1 MQREE
6 QRGKVQQFLALTGS
20 TDSEAAEALLANC
33 GWDVAAALE
42 CVLRIAVEDEHGLLQ
57 E

>member
-20 TDSEAAEALLANC
+20 TDSGAAEALLANC

-42 CVLRIAVEDEHGLLQ
+42 CVLRIALEDEHGPLQ

>member
-1 MQREE
+1 M
-6 QRGKVQQFLALTGS
+6 QQFLALTGS
-20 TDSEAAEALLANC
+20 TDSGAAEALLANC

-42 CVLRIAVEDEHGLLQ
+42 CVLQIAIEDEHGPLQ